1 MDKNR
6 KKCSKTYISALRGN
20 TSKIERNC
28 GRAKKQQQQQQQ
40 KNQKEKQQQTKNKQN
55 KTKQNRHKN
64 KTKIINERILI
75 TLCRSLG
82 LANEHMVM
90 ELGFI

>member
-1 MDKNR
+1 MFE
-6 KKCSKTYISALRGN
+6 TYISALRGN
-20 TSKIERNC
+20 TSKIERNR
-28 GRAKKQQQQQQQ
+28 GRGKKQQQQQQQ
-40 KNQKEKQQQTKNKQN
+40 KSKKKNNNKQKIN

>member
-1 MDKNR
+1 MFE
-6 KKCSKTYISALRGN
+6 TYISALRGN
-20 TSKIERNC
+20 TSKIERNR
-28 GRAKKQQQQQQQ
+28 GRGKKQQQQQQ
-40 KNQKEKQQQTKNKQN
+40 KSKKKTNNKQKIN
-55 KTKQNRHKN
+55 KTKLNRHKN

-75 TLCRSLG
+75 TLSRSLG